1 VTLIFVFANDEFK
14 KSDGAIVT
22 HLNGQAVSPGE
33 EIAFN
38 ESRLTLT
45 DKGTPSSL
53 NWQLGSAWHGCICK
67 RQRWPETIF

>member
-1 VTLIFVFANDEFK
+1 MTPILVFAKDEFN
-14 KSDGAIVT
+14 KSDGVIVT

-45 DKGTPSSL
+45 DKGTPFFEL
-53 NWQLGSAWHGCICK
+53 ATGFRLARLYLK
-67 RQRWPETIF
+67 APEVA

>member
-38 ESRLTLT
+38 EGRLTLT
-45 DKGTPSSL
+45 DKGTPFFELATGFRLARLYLQASKM
-53 NWQLGSAWHGCICK
+53 A
-67 RQRWPETIF
+67 